1 MILRNTRDEIVYM
14 IICQI
19 ATISKPMCQIRAG
32 SIVQNRRCNGKLSRS
47 SGGCISVFWMETAHL
62 LPELVTSSNIRVT
75 EAFGARVASETITSA
90 ASAAIKAGSSS

>member
-1 MILRNTRDEIVYM
+1 MPNRHDKQADVPNPSRKHRT
-14 IICQI
+14 
-19 ATISKPMCQIRAG
+19 KPPLQWKALP
-32 SIVQNRRCNGKLSRS
+32 QQRRLYFTYFV
-47 SGGCISVFWMETAHL
+47 GGGAHF